1 MAHDYVEYRRACDA
15 FSRGEEIAALD
26 VLKSLAEANTRLWE
40 VYNDLGVLATA
51 RGDVSAALIFLQKS
65 CNLEN
70 SSDEARMNLALLQ
83 KVDQQYEAALST
95 LSPLLRLR
103 NHEPE
108 ILILV
113 REILGASPTLSAVVW
128 ARLLADLRALPP
140 DSDLSE
146 ETASDLSPDGQGAD
160 GKRYQSGQEGSAD
173 PTVVF
178 STCSRVPDSAWQQVM
193 LNSVDSVF
201 FNGVQLPGFAD
212 STLQRNTVGSS
223 GRQALHEGFTFYS
236 LLKKYA
242 HKYSSPLHQAS
253 RILDFGCGW
262 GRYIRYFLKDTIAT
276 NVYGVDV
283 DSVMVAACEESFPYG
298 NFSQVNPFP
307 PFDFPDKHFDLIFAY
322 SVFSHLSAP
331 AADAWIQE
339 FSRVLSPGGLLVVTT
354 QGREF
359 IQYCQQIRDKI
370 AITGQVEHPW
380 HTNLAKS
387 FENAEACLVA
397 YDRGEH
403 LFEATGG
410 GDARPST
417 FYGEALVPKE
427 YAQRVWGQYL
437 QFRDFVDDRSILPQA
452 FIVMQK
458 SELERGN

>member
-1 MAHDYVEYRRACDA
+1 V
-15 FSRGEEIAALD
+15 
-26 VLKSLAEANTRLWE
+26 
-40 VYNDLGVLATA
+40 
-51 RGDVSAALIFLQKS
+51 
-65 CNLEN
+65 
-70 SSDEARMNLALLQ
+70 NLALLL
-83 KVDQQYEAALST
+83 KADQQYELALAT

-103 NHEPE
+103 QYEPD
-108 ILILV
+108 ILIIV

-128 ARLLADLRALPP
+128 ARLVADLRALPP
-140 DSDLSE
+140 DSCQPE
-146 ETASDLSPDGQGAD
+146 ENASGVAPYWQNVDENH
-160 GKRYQSGQEGSAD
+160 YQNDQSGSAD
-173 PTVVF
+173 PLLVF
-178 STCSRVPDSAWQQVM
+178 STCSRVPDSAWQQVI
-193 LNSVDSVF
+193 LNSVDNGF
-201 FNGVQLPGFAD
+201 FNGVRLPGFAD

-236 LLKKYA
+236 ILKKHA
-242 HKYSSPLHQAS
+242 EKYSAPVHKAS

-276 NVYGVDV
+276 NLYAVDV
-283 DSVMVAACEESFPYG
+283 DSVMVSACKESFPYG
-298 NFSQVNPFP
+298 NFSQVDPFP
-307 PFDFPDKHFDLIFAY
+307 PFDFPDQHFHLIFAY

-331 AADAWIQE
+331 AADAWIKE

-370 AITGQVEHPW
+370 AITGRVEHPW
-380 HTNLAKS
+380 HNNLAKS
-387 FENAEACLVA
+387 FENAEACLAA

-437 QFRDFVDDRSILPQA
+437 QFRDFVDERSILPQA

-458 SELERGN
+458 PELERGS